1 MNRFFLV
8 AVAALAPT
16 LAGVQVVGA
25 QSDAGVVP
33 YPPTTLPMK
42 HTAEPTT
49 AAITAQDLMTRLY
62 IFSDDSM
69 QGREAGTIGNV
80 KGTDY
85 IASQAKNIGLIPAGD
100 NGTYFQTI
108 PLKVRAIDQAS
119 TFKVGATSLVYGTDW
134 VVTGAKTLNANDVQ
148 LVYGG
153 VLGDSAQMIAPGA
166 AAGKI
171 VVFNLP
177 VGGNP
182 RAMRSVARS
191 AEGAIAIVIV
201 GLDQYMPYFKRPQ
214 TFVDDP
220 SNEPPMA
227 AAPTILLSK
236 EAVARILPPNAP
248 PLSELAAGTV
258 DPDAATLDLNVTV
271 QPVPFPA
278 RNVVGIIRGSDPKL
292 SGEYVAIGAH
302 NDHIGM
308 NNQPVDHD
316 SLRFFNHIVRPG
328 GAEDGAKQATP
339 EQQADVNKVLADFRA
354 THPGSMRPDSIDN
367 GADDDGSGSV
377 SVLEIAQ
384 KVASLKSKPKRSI
397 LFVWHVGEEK
407 GLLGSTYYTD
417 HPTVP
422 RDSIVTQLNIDMV
435 GRGDAFDMTGHS
447 ISGAELHGN
456 SNYLQLVGSRRL
468 STELGN
474 LAETVNK
481 EDHHNLSFD
490 YSMDANGH
498 PQNIYCRSDHYE
510 YARYNIPIIFFTTG
524 GHSDYHQVTDE
535 AQYIDYPHMARVD
548 NYIEDLLVHVADL
561 DHRPVVDGPHMDPH
575 GVCKQ

>member
-1 MNRFFLV
+1 MKRLLLV
-8 AVAALAPT
+8 AASALAPA
-16 LAGVQVVGA
+16 LLGVQIISA
-25 QSDAGVVP
+25 QESAAVVP

-42 HTAEPTT
+42 HAAEPTT

-85 IASQAKNIGLIPAGD
+85 IASQAKEIGLIPAGD

-108 PLKVRAIDQAS
+108 PLKVRSIDPS
-119 TFKVGATSLVYGTDW
+119 SNITVGPITLAYGTDW
-134 VVTGAKTLNANDVQ
+134 VATGAKSIDAKGVQ
-148 LVYGG
+148 LIYGG
-153 VLGDSAQMIAPGA
+153 VLGDTAQMIAPGA
-166 AAGKI
+166 GAGKI
-171 VVFNLP
+171 VIFTLAP
-177 VGGNP
+177 GTNP
-182 RAMRSVARS
+182 RAMRSVAQS
-191 AEGAIAIVIV
+191 AAGAVAVGIV
-201 GLDQYMPYFKRPQ
+201 GLDQYMPFFVRPQ
-214 TFVDDP
+214 EFLDDP
-220 SNEPPMA
+220 SNAPAQSPP
-227 AAPTILLSK
+227 PTILLSK
-236 EAVARILPPNAP
+236 AAADRLTEGAP
-248 PLSELAAGTV
+248 ALTPGLTDPTPADISIKLSVEPT
-258 DPDAATLDLNVTV
+258 PY
-271 QPVPFPA
+271 PA

-292 SGEYVAIGAH
+292 AGEYVAIGAH

-308 NNQPVDHD
+308 NNRPVDHD

-328 GAEDGAKQATP
+328 GAEDGNKQATP
-339 EQQADVNKVLADFRA
+339 EEQAQVNKVLADFRA
-354 THPGSMRPDSIDN
+354 AHPGSMRADSIDN

-384 KVASLKSKPKRSI
+384 KVASLKTKPKRSI

-435 GRGDAFDMTGHS
+435 GRGDSWDMTGHS
-447 ISGAELHGN
+447 IGGAQLHGN
-456 SNYLQLVGSRRL
+456 PNYLQLVGSRRL

-474 LAETVNK
+474 LAETVNN

-535 AQYIDYPHMARVD
+535 AQYIDYPHMARID

>member
-1 MNRFFLV
+1 MKRISLV
-8 AVAALAPT
+8 AVSALTPM
-16 LAGVQVVGA
+16 LLGA
-25 QSDAGVVP
+25 QAAATQSPATVVP
-33 YPPTTLPMK
+33 YPPTTLPLR
-42 HTAEPTT
+42 HAPEPTT

-85 IASQAKNIGLIPAGD
+85 IADQAKQIGLIPAGD

-108 PLKVRAIDQAS
+108 PLKTRSMDPTSSFSVGGK
-119 TFKVGATSLVYGTDW
+119 TFAYGSDW
-134 VVTGAKTLNANDVQ
+134 VATGAKSVHAENVQ
-148 LVYGG
+148 LIYGG
-153 VLGDSAQMIAPGA
+153 VLGDSSQMLTPGA
-166 AAGKI
+166 GAGKI
-171 VVFNLP
+171 VVFNLAA
-177 VGGNP
+177 GTSP
-182 RAMRSVARS
+182 RAMRSAANS
-191 AEGAIAIVIV
+191 AEGAVAVIV
-201 GLDQYMPYFKRPQ
+201 TGLDRFMPFFTRAQ

-220 SNEPPMA
+220 TNEPAVTP
-227 AAPTILLSK
+227 PSTILISK
-236 EAVARILPPNAP
+236 AALDRLMQGTPAVVPV
-248 PLSELAAGTV
+248 GTV
-258 DPDAATLDLNVTV
+258 YATPAALSIKLTV
-271 QPVPFPA
+271 EPTPYPA
-278 RNVVGIIRGSDPKL
+278 RNVVGIVRGSDPKL
-292 SGEYVAIGAH
+292 SSEYVAIGAH
-302 NDHIGM
+302 NDHIGFTHR
-308 NNQPVDHD
+308 PVDHD

-328 GAEDGAKQATP
+328 GAEDGGKQATP
-339 EQQADVNKVLADFRA
+339 EEQAEVNRVLADYRA
-354 THPGSMRPDSIDN
+354 AHPGTQRQDSISN

-384 KVASLKSKPKRSI
+384 KVASLKTKPKRSI

-407 GLLGSTYYTD
+407 GLLGSIYYTD

-435 GRGDAFDMTGHS
+435 GRGDAWDMTGHS
-447 ISGAELHGN
+447 IQGADLHGN
-456 SNYLQLVGSRRL
+456 PNYLQLVGSRRL

-474 LAETVNK
+474 LAETVNT
-481 EDHHNLSFD
+481 EDKHGLVFD

-498 PQNIYCRSDHYE
+498 PQNIYCRSDHYS

-535 AQYIDYPHMARVD
+535 AEYIDYAHMARVD

-561 DHRPVVDGPHMDPH
+561 NHRPVVDGPHMDPH